1 MSLLPL
7 GSVIKIKNYKFC
19 VIGYSSV
26 DREQLV
32 ETGYLAVS
40 YPLGFTSINKTV
52 FIPKDNLP
60 DLEDVDPAVK
70 QKVRFIAVA
79 NVDEIITEALLPV
92 AGHKDNSVIFNT
104 IVPDSAS
111 NRISQ

>member
-52 FIPKDNLP
+52 FIPKD
-60 DLEDVDPAVK
+60 
-70 QKVRFIAVA
+70 A
-79 NVDEIITEALLPV
+79 NFDILSEGYKTE
-92 AGHKDNSVIFNT
+92 K
-104 IVPDSAS
+104 SAS
-111 NRISQ
+111 VLDVIWKSIQIVDSVPNDKLLKFVSLLRYNDSSKEEKIQ